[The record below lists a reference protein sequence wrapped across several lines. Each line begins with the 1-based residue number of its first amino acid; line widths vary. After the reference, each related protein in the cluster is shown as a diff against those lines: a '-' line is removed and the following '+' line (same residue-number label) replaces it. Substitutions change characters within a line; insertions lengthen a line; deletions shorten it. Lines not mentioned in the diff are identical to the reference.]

1 MMNKKLVPVE
11 KFMEVALANGYE
23 VFDEAQ
29 VAAYAKDF
37 MTKSQAGEVLQED
50 KAEFAVEM
58 VGLQKAICANEDGS
72 QCTLYYRKPLVDWK
86 VDSNGLVMKGIAGT
100 YTDTPENRKLNRVG
114 QAYVASPDVIKA
126 IYGDIEKSVKEDEA
140 VVDAELAKQA
150 DSIKKSCLVVTAD
163 ADRRLALGE
172 IDEALCKSVKDDI
185 NLYLTSWGDT
195 LDECCDVVKSEDL
208 ADVREDLADATAAF
222 ADIVKAAHG
231 RYADNA
237 KNRRLHRVGQ
247 EYGKAAQKENKDE
260 KKQGVADDESGE
272 KPSRNGDS
280 VKRDISILEENKDRI
295 VEKYGQEAYDKKI
308 EALKKEGEDF
318 EQKET
323 VKQLK
328 ERADKQDAEEEERKK
343 AEKRA
348 KRQERRRARHAAK
361 REAAKKAKEEAEA
374 KAKAEAEEKQE
385 PEKKKQESSED
396 DTKKKVRD
404 FIKNGLDGAVDSAMK
419 RFVADFYG
427 GKGEH
432 LNASDYVNSGDF
444 QEYLRKYLPAGITTE
459 DLKGA
464 VVSSVNRGIERRNGI
479 EREEKL
485 KEFKRLEALRDGA
498 TAKEAE
504 DFANKVYADTIG
516 RADRGDKDAL
526 AAFNNAKFVADKD
539 AQKHVALLAT
549 KAGAKK
555 FLSGKVGDDYYRA
568 VAEVYDAF
576 RQVGKNKKITTILKE
591 VGSGNPSKDMRARKY
606 VEAVNAGASPEEAK
620 EFAQKTF
627 ETLNHDIEVAQ
638 AAMNGGH
645 PQGMTDYLL
654 KKAYDAFD
662 KAKFTK
668 NEPQAAKSE
677 EDKLKTSKID
687 EAKKAGA
694 SSEEAKAFVDKLY
707 ADTIARAEKEYKRDL
722 EDGKLPYGAEDY
734 QKKYAREA
742 FDNAKFEKDKKDYG
756 YMDKGDVEY
765 IMDDASVQYADID
778 ELLSTIKEHGISS
791 DPDEMMQG
799 AISTEFS
806 GDAFAHE
813 ASVLIP
819 GLYNRVGMQQA
830 LKGKQPKKFY
840 SLNLKLKN
848 GRTLRD
854 FNMGRV
860 TRDDIESAHLQVNHP
875 KDNTYTIE
883 REKINLDKVPVR
895 AF

>member
-1 MMNKKLVPVE
+1 MNKKLVPVE

-58 VGLQKAICANEDGS
+58 AGLQKAICANEDGS

-126 IYGDIEKSVKEDEA
+126 IYGDIKKSVEEDEA

-172 IDEALCKSVKDDI
+172 IDEALCKSVKGDI

-208 ADVREDLADATAAF
+208 ADVREDLADASAAF
-222 ADIVKAAHG
+222 ADLVKAAHG

-247 EYGKAAQKENKDE
+247 EYGKAAQEDE
-260 KKQGVADDESGE
+260 KSGE

-374 KAKAEAEEKQE
+374 KAKAEAEKKQKQE
-385 PEKKKQESSED
+385 PEKKKQESSEE

-516 RADRGDKDAL
+516 RA
-526 AAFNNAKFVADKD
+526 
-539 AQKHVALLAT
+539 
-549 KAGAKK
+549 
-555 FLSGKVGDDYYRA
+555 
-568 VAEVYDAF
+568 
-576 RQVGKNKKITTILKE
+576 
-591 VGSGNPSKDMRARKY
+591 
-606 VEAVNAGASPEEAK
+606 
-620 EFAQKTF
+620 
-627 ETLNHDIEVAQ
+627 
-638 AAMNGGH
+638 
-645 PQGMTDYLL
+645 
-654 KKAYDAFD
+654 
-662 KAKFTK
+662 
-668 NEPQAAKSE
+668 
-677 EDKLKTSKID
+677 
-687 EAKKAGA
+687 
-694 SSEEAKAFVDKLY
+694 
-707 ADTIARAEKEYKRDL
+707 EKEYKHDL

-765 IMDDASVQYADID
+765 IMDDASVQYGDID

-791 DPDEMMQG
+791 DPDEMKQG

-819 GLYNRVGMQQA
+819 GMYNRVRMQNA
-830 LKGKQPKKFY
+830 SKGKQPEKFY

-883 REKINLDKVPVR
+883 REKINLDKVPIR
-895 AF
+895 AL

>member
-1 MMNKKLVPVE
+1 MINKKLVPVE
-11 KFMEVALANGYE
+11 KFMEVALDNGYE

-50 KAEFAVEM
+50 KDEFAVEM
-58 VGLQKAICANEDGS
+58 AGLQKAICAGEDGN

-86 VDSNGLVMKGIAGT
+86 VDGNGLVMKGIAGT

-114 QAYVASPDVIKA
+114 QAYVANPDVIKA
-126 IYGDIEKSVKEDEA
+126 IYSDIEKSVKEDEA
-140 VVDAELAKQA
+140 IVDAELAKQA

-172 IDEALCKSVKDDI
+172 IDEALCKSVKGDI

-247 EYGKAAQKENKDE
+247 EYGKAAQEDKDG
-260 KKQGVADDESGE
+260 KKQGAADDESGE

-361 REAAKKAKEEAEA
+361 REAAKKAKEEAEQ
-374 KAKAEAEEKQE
+374 KEKQGSERKKEQPKQE
-385 PEKKKQESSED
+385 PKEDGIKLTPKGIKDYVAKNSATADDRMKAMAEAYKALKDSGKSKKVDTFVKEVSSGSPKVDMTTRKYLEASMD
-396 DTKKKVRD
+396 GATHEEAKEFAQKTFEALDHDIEVAQAAREGGHSQGMTDYMLRAAYDAFNKAKFIKNEPAISEEDTKKKVRA
-404 FIKNGLDGAVDSAMK
+404 FIKNGLDGAVDNAMK
-419 RFVADFYG
+419 RFVDDFYG

-432 LNASDYVNSGDF
+432 LNVSAYVNSGDF
-444 QEYLRKYLPAGITTE
+444 QEYLREELPEGIMIS
-459 DLKGA
+459 DLKEA
-464 VVSSVNRGIERRNGI
+464 VSSAV
-479 EREEKL
+479 K
-485 KEFKRLEALRDGA
+485 
-498 TAKEAE
+498 
-504 DFANKVYADTIG
+504 G
-516 RADRGDKDAL
+516 RIQRMKDA
-526 AAFNNAKFVADKD
+526 V
-539 AQKHVALLAT
+539 
-549 KAGAKK
+549 
-555 FLSGKVGDDYYRA
+555 
-568 VAEVYDAF
+568 
-576 RQVGKNKKITTILKE
+576 
-591 VGSGNPSKDMRARKY
+591 SK
-606 VEAVNAGASPEEAK
+606 
-620 EFAQKTF
+620 
-627 ETLNHDIEVAQ
+627 
-638 AAMNGGH
+638 
-645 PQGMTDYLL
+645 
-654 KKAYDAFD
+654 
-662 KAKFTK
+662 
-668 NEPQAAKSE
+668 E
-677 EDKLKTSKID
+677 EDKLKAEEEKLKASKIE

-694 SSEEAKAFVDKLY
+694 SPKEAKAFVDTLY
-707 ADTIARAEKEYKRDL
+707 ADTIARAEREYKRDL
-722 EDGKLPYGAEDY
+722 EDNNLPDGARDY
-734 QKKYAREA
+734 QKKYARAA
-742 FDNAKFEKDKKDYG
+742 FDNAKFEKGKEDYG
-756 YMDKGDVEY
+756 YMDKGDIEY
-765 IMDDASVQYADID
+765 IMDDAKVQYADID
-778 ELLSTIKEHGISS
+778 ELLSTIKEHGVSS
-791 DPDEMMQG
+791 IPDRMMQG

-806 GDAFAHE
+806 GDAFSHE

-860 TRDDIESAHLQVNHP
+860 TRDDIESARLQVNYP

-895 AF
+895 AL

>member
-1 MMNKKLVPVE
+1 MMKKKLVPVE

-37 MTKSQAGEVLQED
+37 MIKSQTGEVLQED
-50 KAEFAVEM
+50 KDEFAVEM
-58 VGLQKAICANEDGS
+58 AGLQKAICANEDGS

-114 QAYVASPDVIKA
+114 QAYAANPDVIKA

-140 VVDAELAKQA
+140 VVDAELSKQA
-150 DSIKKSCLVVTAD
+150 DSIKKSCLIVTAD

-247 EYGKAAQKENKDE
+247 EYGKAVQEEDKGG
-260 KKQGVADDESGE
+260 KKQGAADDESGE

-295 VEKYGQEAYDKKI
+295 IEKYGQEAYDKKI

-385 PEKKKQESSED
+385 PEKKKQESSEE
-396 DTKKKVRD
+396 DTKKKVRA
-404 FIKNGLDGAVDSAMK
+404 FIKNGLDGAVDNAMK
-419 RFVADFYG
+419 RFVDDFYG

-432 LNASDYVNSGDF
+432 LNVSDYVNSGDF
-444 QEYLRKYLPAGITTE
+444 QEYLRKELPDGITTE
-459 DLKGA
+459 DLKEA
-464 VVSSVNRGIERRNGI
+464 VSSSVKGGIQRMKDTE
-479 EREEKL
+479 L
-485 KEFKRLEALRDGA
+485 KEK
-498 TAKEAE
+498 KE
-504 DFANKVYADTIG
+504 
-516 RADRGDKDAL
+516 
-526 AAFNNAKFVADKD
+526 
-539 AQKHVALLAT
+539 
-549 KAGAKK
+549 
-555 FLSGKVGDDYYRA
+555 
-568 VAEVYDAF
+568 
-576 RQVGKNKKITTILKE
+576 
-591 VGSGNPSKDMRARKY
+591 
-606 VEAVNAGASPEEAK
+606 
-620 EFAQKTF
+620 
-627 ETLNHDIEVAQ
+627 
-638 AAMNGGH
+638 
-645 PQGMTDYLL
+645 
-654 KKAYDAFD
+654 
-662 KAKFTK
+662 AKFTK

-677 EDKLKTSKID
+677 EDKLKTSKIE

-791 DPDEMMQG
+791 DPDEMKQG

-819 GLYNRVGMQQA
+819 GMYNRVGMQNA
-830 LKGKQPKKFY
+830 SKGKQPKKFY

-860 TRDDIESAHLQVNHP
+860 TRDDIESAHLQVNYP

-895 AF
+895 AL

>member
-1 MMNKKLVPVE
+1 MMKKKLVPVE

-37 MTKSQAGEVLQED
+37 MIKSQAGEVLQED
-50 KAEFAVEM
+50 KDEFAVEM
-58 VGLQKAICANEDGS
+58 AGLQKAICANEDGS

-140 VVDAELAKQA
+140 VVDAELSKQA
-150 DSIKKSCLVVTAD
+150 DSIKKSCLIVTAD

-185 NLYLTSWGDT
+185 NFYLTSWGDT

-247 EYGKAAQKENKDE
+247 EYGKAGQKEDKDE
-260 KKQGVADDESGE
+260 KKQGAADDESGE

-280 VKRDISILEENKDRI
+280 VKRDISILEENKDKI

-385 PEKKKQESSED
+385 PEKKKQESSEE
-396 DTKKKVRD
+396 DTKKKVRA
-404 FIKNGLDGAVDSAMK
+404 FIKNGLDGAVDNAMK
-419 RFVADFYG
+419 RFVDDFYG

-444 QEYLRKYLPAGITTE
+444 QEYLREELPDGIMIS

-464 VVSSVNRGIERRNGI
+464 VSSAVKGGIQRM
-479 EREEKL
+479 
-485 KEFKRLEALRDGA
+485 
-498 TAKEAE
+498 
-504 DFANKVYADTIG
+504 
-516 RADRGDKDAL
+516 KDA
-526 AAFNNAKFVADKD
+526 V
-539 AQKHVALLAT
+539 
-549 KAGAKK
+549 
-555 FLSGKVGDDYYRA
+555 
-568 VAEVYDAF
+568 
-576 RQVGKNKKITTILKE
+576 
-591 VGSGNPSKDMRARKY
+591 SK
-606 VEAVNAGASPEEAK
+606 
-620 EFAQKTF
+620 
-627 ETLNHDIEVAQ
+627 
-638 AAMNGGH
+638 
-645 PQGMTDYLL
+645 
-654 KKAYDAFD
+654 
-662 KAKFTK
+662 
-668 NEPQAAKSE
+668 E
-677 EDKLKTSKID
+677 EDKLKAEEEKLKASKIN

-756 YMDKGDVEY
+756 YMDDGDVEY
-765 IMDDASVQYADID
+765 IMDDARVQYADID

-791 DPDEMMQG
+791 DPDEMKQG

-819 GLYNRVGMQQA
+819 GMYNRVRMQNA
-830 LKGKQPKKFY
+830 SKGKQPEKFY

>member
-1 MMNKKLVPVE
+1 MMKKKLVPVE

-50 KAEFAVEM
+50 KAEFAVEIA
-58 VGLQKAICANEDGS
+58 GLQKAICANEDGS

-126 IYGDIEKSVKEDEA
+126 IYGDIEKSVEEDEA

-172 IDEALCKSVKDDI
+172 IDEALCKSVKGDI

-247 EYGKAAQKENKDE
+247 EYGKAAQEDE
-260 KKQGVADDESGE
+260 KSGE

-361 REAAKKAKEEAEA
+361 REAAKKAKEEAEQ
-374 KAKAEAEEKQE
+374 KEKQE
-385 PEKKKQESSED
+385 SEKKKEQPKQEPKED
-396 DTKKKVRD
+396 GIKLTPKGIKDYVAKNSATADDRMKAMAEAYKALKDSGKSKKVD
-404 FIKNGLDGAVDSAMK
+404 TFVKEVSSGSPKVDMTT
-419 RFVADFYG
+419 
-427 GKGEH
+427 
-432 LNASDYVNSGDF
+432 
-444 QEYLRKYLPAGITTE
+444 RKYL
-459 DLKGA
+459 
-464 VVSSVNRGIERRNGI
+464 
-479 EREEKL
+479 
-485 KEFKRLEALRDGA
+485 EASMDGA
-498 TAKEAE
+498 T
-504 DFANKVYADTIG
+504 
-516 RADRGDKDAL
+516 
-526 AAFNNAKFVADKD
+526 
-539 AQKHVALLAT
+539 H
-549 KAGAKK
+549 
-555 FLSGKVGDDYYRA
+555 
-568 VAEVYDAF
+568 
-576 RQVGKNKKITTILKE
+576 
-591 VGSGNPSKDMRARKY
+591 
-606 VEAVNAGASPEEAK
+606 EEAK

-627 ETLNHDIEVAQ
+627 EALDHDIEVAQ
-638 AAMNGGH
+638 AAREGGH
-645 PQGMTDYLL
+645 PQGMTDYML
-654 KKAYDAFD
+654 KKAYDVFN

-668 NEPQAAKSE
+668 E
-677 EDKLKTSKID
+677 
-687 EAKKAGA
+687 
-694 SSEEAKAFVDKLY
+694 
-707 ADTIARAEKEYKRDL
+707 
-722 EDGKLPYGAEDY
+722 
-734 QKKYAREA
+734 
-742 FDNAKFEKDKKDYG
+742 
-756 YMDKGDVEY
+756 
-765 IMDDASVQYADID
+765 
-778 ELLSTIKEHGISS
+778 
-791 DPDEMMQG
+791 
-799 AISTEFS
+799 
-806 GDAFAHE
+806 
-813 ASVLIP
+813 
-819 GLYNRVGMQQA
+819 
-830 LKGKQPKKFY
+830 
-840 SLNLKLKN
+840 
-848 GRTLRD
+848 
-854 FNMGRV
+854 
-860 TRDDIESAHLQVNHP
+860 
-875 KDNTYTIE
+875 
-883 REKINLDKVPVR
+883 
-895 AF
+895 

>member
-1 MMNKKLVPVE
+1 MMKKKLVPVE

-29 VAAYAKDF
+29 IAAYAKDF
-37 MTKSQAGEVLQED
+37 MIKSQAGEVLQED
-50 KAEFAVEM
+50 KDEFAVEM
-58 VGLQKAICANEDGS
+58 AGLQKAICANEDGS

-140 VVDAELAKQA
+140 VVDAELSKQA
-150 DSIKKSCLVVTAD
+150 DSIKKSCLIVTAD

-247 EYGKAAQKENKDE
+247 EYGKAAQKEDKDE
-260 KKQGVADDESGE
+260 KKQGAADDESGE

-361 REAAKKAKEEAEA
+361 REAAKKAKEEAEQ
-374 KAKAEAEEKQE
+374 KEKQE
-385 PEKKKQESSED
+385 SEKKKEQPKQEPKEDGIKLTPKGIKDYVAKNSATADDRMKAMAEAYKALKDSGKSKKVDTFVKEVSSGSPKVDMTTRKYLEASMD
-396 DTKKKVRD
+396 GATHEEAKEFAQKTFEALDHDIEVAQAAREGGHPQGMTDYMLKKAYDVFNKAKFTKNESQAATSEEDTKKKVRA
-404 FIKNGLDGAVDSAMK
+404 FIKNGLDGAVDNAMK
-419 RFVADFYG
+419 RFVDDFYG
-427 GKGEH
+427 GEGEH
-432 LNASDYVNSGDF
+432 LNVSDYVNSGDF
-444 QEYLRKYLPAGITTE
+444 QEYLREELPDGIMIS
-459 DLKGA
+459 DLKEAVSSAVKGGIQRMKD
-464 VVSSVNRGIERRNGI
+464 VVSKFKE
-479 EREEKL
+479 EDELKAEEEKL
-485 KEFKRLEALRDGA
+485 KASKIDE
-498 TAKEAE
+498 
-504 DFANKVYADTIG
+504 
-516 RADRGDKDAL
+516 
-526 AAFNNAKFVADKD
+526 
-539 AQKHVALLAT
+539 
-549 KAGAKK
+549 AKK
-555 FLSGKVGDDYYRA
+555 V
-568 VAEVYDAF
+568 
-576 RQVGKNKKITTILKE
+576 
-591 VGSGNPSKDMRARKY
+591 
-606 VEAVNAGASPEEAK
+606 GASPEEAK
-620 EFAQKTF
+620 AFA
-627 ETLNHDIEVAQ
+627 
-638 AAMNGGH
+638 
-645 PQGMTDYLL
+645 
-654 KKAYDAFD
+654 
-662 KAKFTK
+662 
-668 NEPQAAKSE
+668 
-677 EDKLKTSKID
+677 
-687 EAKKAGA
+687 
-694 SSEEAKAFVDKLY
+694 DKLY
-707 ADTIARAEKEYKRDL
+707 ADTIARAEREYKRDS

-742 FDNAKFEKDKKDYG
+742 FDNAKFEKGKKDSG
-756 YMDKGDVEY
+756 YMDKGDIEHVMGNARVSFANINE
-765 IMDDASVQYADID
+765 I
-778 ELLSTIKEHGISS
+778 LSTIKEHGISS
-791 DPDEMMQG
+791 DPERMKSG

-806 GDAFAHE
+806 GDAFSHE

-819 GLYNRVGMQQA
+819 GMYNRVGMQQA
-830 LKGKQPKKFY
+830 LKGKQPEKFY

-860 TRDDIESAHLQVNHP
+860 TRDDIESAHLQVNYP

-883 REKINLDKVPVR
+883 REKIKLDKVPVNVL
-895 AF
+895 